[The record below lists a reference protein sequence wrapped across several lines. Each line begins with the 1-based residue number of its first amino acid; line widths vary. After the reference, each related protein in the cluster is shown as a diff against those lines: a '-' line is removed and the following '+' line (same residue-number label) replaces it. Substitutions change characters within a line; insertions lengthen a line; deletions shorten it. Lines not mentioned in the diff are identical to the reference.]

1 MYINQKFINKLLKRA
16 TSIERKDIRNLN
28 VVIGGRVLNKAVIKD
43 KF

>member
-1 MYINQKFINKLLKRA
+1 MYINQKFINKLPKLA

-43 KF
+43 KL